1 VSACPGFVFECES
14 WCIPGVGVSPVLFRD
29 ASLARPWVCVCV
41 GVSPLLALVLRVS
54 VAVGSGLNA
63 SIMKDHYV
71 CLTSFGKPVFLF
83 YKTKKEIARDVLI
96 VTLHLFCRFP
106 CFVDFLFSGWGVSTM
121 AHTLPP
127 TS

>member
-71 CLTSFGKPVFLF
+71 CLTSFGKPVFFVLQN
-83 YKTKKEIARDVLI
+83 KKRNCSRCSDRDSA
-96 VTLHLFCRFP
+96 P
-106 CFVDFLFSGWGVSTM
+106 FL
-121 AHTLPP
+121 
-127 TS
+127 